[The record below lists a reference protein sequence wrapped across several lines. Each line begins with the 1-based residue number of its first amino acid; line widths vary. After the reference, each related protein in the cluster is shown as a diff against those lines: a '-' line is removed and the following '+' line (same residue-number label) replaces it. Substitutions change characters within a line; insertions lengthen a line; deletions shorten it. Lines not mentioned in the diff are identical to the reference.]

1 MIAQV
6 NRREYFNHAMTID
19 GRKTLIA
26 VVDDD
31 ESIRMALKGLLKE
44 AGLDVRSFAS
54 AEDFLKSGEQRQTGC
69 LIVDIRMPGMSGL
82 DLQAKLN
89 AENCPIPTIF
99 ITAHG
104 DEKMRL
110 RAMRAGAVEFL
121 SKPFDDAVLLETV
134 RAALDNSAT
143 ATH

>member
-1 MIAQV
+1 
-6 NRREYFNHAMTID
+6 MTID
-19 GRKTLIA
+19 GRKTLVA

-31 ESIRMALKGLLKE
+31 ESIRMALQGLLKE
-44 AGLDVRSFAS
+44 AGLPVRSFAS

-69 LIVDIRMPGMSGL
+69 LIADIRMPGMSGL

-121 SKPFDDAVLLETV
+121 SKPFDDAVLVETV